1 MDKTAE
7 DLRARWPLDD
17 TITFLNH
24 GSFGACPREVL
35 RRQDELRAQLEREP
49 VAFFVRAADALAAE
63 VRAVLAAF
71 LGADPDRLA
80 ALPNATAGVNTVLRS
95 VAPRLRPDDELLVTD
110 HEYNACRNALEFTA
124 EATGA
129 RVVVA
134 AVPFPVQNPE
144 AVTAA
149 LQAAA
154 TPRTRLCLIDHVTS
168 QTGLVLPVEDIAR
181 ALAGRGVDVLV
192 DGAHAPGML
201 PLNLKALEAAGV
213 RYYTGN
219 LHKWVCAP
227 KGAAF
232 LHVAADRLD
241 GIRPLSI
248 SHGANAPLAGR
259 TRFRAEFDWTGTDD
273 PTAFLS
279 VPAALEVMAALRPGG
294 WPTIMAENRAKA
306 LAARAVLCSALGVSA
321 PAPDAMTGSMAAVAL
336 PDAPP
341 DERPGLQ
348 DALFDEERIEVPIIP
363 WPDHPK
369 RLVRV
374 SAQLYNRP
382 DEYDRLA
389 AALGRRLG
397 LQRD

>member
-1 MDKTAE
+1 M
-7 DLRARWPLDD
+7 
-17 TITFLNH
+17 
-24 GSFGACPREVL
+24 L

-95 VAPRLRPDDELLVTD
+95 VAPRLRPGDELLVTD

-181 ALAGRGVDVLV
+181 ALAGRGIDVLV

-232 LHVAADRLD
+232 LHVAADHLD

-321 PAPDAMTGSMAAVAL
+321 PAPDAMIGSMAAVAL

-348 DALFDEERIEVPIIP
+348 DALFDEDRIEVPIIP
-363 WPDHPK
+363 WPAHPK